1 MILKKD
7 EQLMRL
13 ALAEA
18 EEAGRM
24 GEVPVGAVIVD
35 GSGRVLSTGR
45 NLRESSQNPTD
56 HAEIIAIREAS
67 RALGSWRLEGA
78 AIYVTLEPC
87 MMCMGAIINARIKL
101 LVFGARD
108 PKAGAVVSVMNP
120 EDYESLNHRVE
131 WRESVLEEEC
141 SSLLRGFFR
150 TLRTRDK

>member
-35 GSGRVLSTGR
+35 GSGSVLSTGR

-56 HAEIIAIREAS
+56 HAEIIAIREAA
-67 RALGSWRLEGA
+67 RALGSWRLEGT

-120 EDYESLNHRVE
+120 ADYESLNHRVE
-131 WRESVLEEEC
+131 WREGVLEEES
-141 SSLLRGFFR
+141 SSLLREFFR
-150 TLRTRDK
+150 TLRTRDT

>member
-1 MILKKD
+1 MISKKD

-24 GEVPVGAVIVD
+24 GEVPVGAVVVD
-35 GSGRVLSTGR
+35 GSGRILSTGR
-45 NLRESSQNPTD
+45 NMRESSQNPTD

-67 RALGSWRLEGA
+67 RALGSWRLEGT

-87 MMCMGAIINARIKL
+87 MMCMGAIINARIER

-108 PKAGAVVSVMNP
+108 PKAGAVASVMNP
-120 EDYESLNHRVE
+120 ADYESLNHRVE
-131 WRESVLEEEC
+131 WREGVLEEEC
-141 SSLLRGFFR
+141 SSLLRGFFKM
-150 TLRTRDK
+150 LRARDT

>member
-1 MILKKD
+1 MIYKRD

-45 NLRESSQNPTD
+45 NFRESTQDPTH

-67 RALGSWRLEGA
+67 RALGSWRLEGTT
-78 AIYVTLEPC
+78 IYVTLEPC
-87 MMCMGAIINARIKL
+87 MMCMGAIINARIAR

-120 EDYESLNHRVE
+120 ADYGSLNHRVE
-131 WRESVLEEEC
+131 WREGVLEEES
-141 SSLLRGFFR
+141 SSLLREFFR
-150 TLRTRDK
+150 TLRTKGQ

>member
-56 HAEIIAIREAS
+56 HAEIIAIREAA
-67 RALGSWRLEGA
+67 RALGSWRLEGT

-87 MMCMGAIINARIKL
+87 MMCMGAIINARIKR

-120 EDYESLNHRVE
+120 ADYESLNHRVE
-131 WRESVLEEEC
+131 WREGVLEEES
-141 SSLLRGFFR
+141 SSLLREFFR
-150 TLRTRDK
+150 TLRTRDT

>member
-45 NLRESSQNPTD
+45 NMRESSQNPTD

-67 RALGSWRLEGA
+67 RTLGSWRLEGA

-87 MMCMGAIINARIKL
+87 MMCMGAIINARIGR

-108 PKAGAVVSVMNP
+108 PKAGAVASVMNP
-120 EDYESLNHRVE
+120 ADYERLNHRVE
-131 WRESVLEEEC
+131 WREGVLEGES
-141 SSLLRGFFR
+141 SSLLREFFR
-150 TLRTRDK
+150 TLRARDT

>member
-45 NLRESSQNPTD
+45 NMRESSQNPTD
-56 HAEIIAIREAS
+56 HAEIIAIRKAS
-67 RALGSWRLEGA
+67 RTLGSWRLEGA

-87 MMCMGAIINARIKL
+87 MMCMGAIINARIGR

-108 PKAGAVVSVMNP
+108 PKAGAVASVMNP
-120 EDYESLNHRVE
+120 ADYERLNHRVE
-131 WRESVLEEEC
+131 WREGVLEGES
-141 SSLLRGFFR
+141 SSLLREFFR
-150 TLRTRDK
+150 TLRARDT

>member
-35 GSGRVLSTGR
+35 GSGRILSTGR
-45 NLRESSQNPTD
+45 NLRESSQDPTD
-56 HAEIIAIREAS
+56 HAEIIAIREAA
-67 RALGSWRLEGA
+67 RAMGSWRLERT

-87 MMCMGAIINARIKL
+87 MMCMGAIINARIKR

-120 EDYESLNHRVE
+120 GDYESLNHRVE
-131 WRESVLEEEC
+131 WREGVLEEES

>member
-56 HAEIIAIREAS
+56 HAEIIAIREAA
-67 RALGSWRLEGA
+67 RAMGSWRLEGT

-87 MMCMGAIINARIKL
+87 MMCMGAIINARIKR

-120 EDYESLNHRVE
+120 ADYESLNHRVE
-131 WRESVLEEEC
+131 WREGVLEEES

-150 TLRTRDK
+150 TLRTRDT

>member
-67 RALGSWRLEGA
+67 RAIESWRLEGA

-87 MMCMGAIINARIKL
+87 MMCMGAIINARIKR

-141 SSLLRGFFR
+141 SSLLREFFR
-150 TLRTRDK
+150 TLRTGDK

>member
-1 MILKKD
+1 
-7 EQLMRL
+7 
-13 ALAEA
+13 
-18 EEAGRM
+18 M

-56 HAEIIAIREAS
+56 HAEIIAIREAA
-67 RALGSWRLEGA
+67 RALGSWRLEGT

-87 MMCMGAIINARIKL
+87 MMCMGAIINARIKR

-120 EDYESLNHRVE
+120 ADYESLNHRVE
-131 WRESVLEEEC
+131 WREGVLEEES
-141 SSLLRGFFR
+141 SSLLREFFR
-150 TLRTRDK
+150 TLRTRDT

>member
-67 RALGSWRLEGA
+67 RALGSWRLEGT

-87 MMCMGAIINARIKL
+87 MMCMGAIINARIKR

-120 EDYESLNHRVE
+120 ADYESLNHRVE

-141 SSLLRGFFR
+141 SSLLREFFR

>member
-45 NLRESSQNPTD
+45 NLRESS
-56 HAEIIAIREAS
+56 
-67 RALGSWRLEGA
+67 
-78 AIYVTLEPC
+78 
-87 MMCMGAIINARIKL
+87 
-101 LVFGARD
+101 
-108 PKAGAVVSVMNP
+108 
-120 EDYESLNHRVE
+120 
-131 WRESVLEEEC
+131 
-141 SSLLRGFFR
+141 
-150 TLRTRDK
+150 